1 MGNKINVLHVGLQDK
16 SLLHTHYYCMLKNLN
31 FVAHKIVFLLSRGRV
46 VVIVTRLWDR
56 RFVVR
61 ISAGARDL
69 FLLHNIH
76 TVSEV
81 QLASYSIG
89 MGAISCG

>member
-1 MGNKINVLHVGLQDK
+1 MLACRTIRVYI
-16 SLLHTHYYCMLKNLN
+16 HTFTVRLRLN
-31 FVAHKIVFLLSRGRV
+31 FIAHKIVFLLSRDREV
-46 VVIVTRLWDR
+46 VTITRLWDR

-61 ISAGARDL
+61 ISTGARDL

-81 QLASYSIG
+81 QLAYH
-89 MGAISCG
+89 

>member
-1 MGNKINVLHVGLQDK
+1 MLACRTIRFYIHTFTIGLRL
-16 SLLHTHYYCMLKNLN
+16 SV
-31 FVAHKIVFLLSRGRV
+31 FIAHKIVFLLSRGRV

-56 RFVVR
+56 GFVVR

-81 QLASYSIG
+81 QLA
-89 MGAISCG
+89 